1 MSVILTFLIGI
12 ILLALF
18 GLGNLG
24 TVALFDKDH
33 KDGCLAIGFF
43 YVCSYCSITNCLWN
57 KSVHVIKTLSL
68 FQWSIVTESWL
79 KDKMNFE
86 DFHETLI

>member
-43 YVCSYCSITNCLWN
+43 MFVL
-57 KSVHVIKTLSL
+57 
-68 FQWSIVTESWL
+68 IVL
-79 KDKMNFE
+79 L
-86 DFHETLI
+86 LIVYGIRACMS